1 MSASDA
7 LRIQNAANRTGQ
19 QITVVGSRANGTAT
33 AMSDWDYI
41 FSGASRERIS
51 AGSSVP
57 RGAAGGEVNASG
69 VETGIDRFQSY
80 NPNAPNYQVL
90 DPSRPHVIFTPKGP
104 P

>member
-1 MSASDA
+1 
-7 LRIQNAANRTGQ
+7 
-19 QITVVGSRANGTAT
+19 
-33 AMSDWDYI
+33 MSDWDYI

-90 DPSRPHVIFTPKGP
+90 DPSRPHVIFNPEGP
-104 P
+104 